1 MQLAALQ
8 RPRGPCG
15 INLVPSTSAQTAAVV
30 NVSTKDANP
39 SNLDTYWNT
48 TTASPANPTTGIS
61 QAGYLSQQN
70 IAGNHLLVIS
80 LCANDFNTGPDP
92 AGNSIFD
99 VKDPVNG
106 DYSLLGHKLNASND
120 CNTDLTFWMKW
131 NALPLLSASWS
142 GLGAV
147 SAGGVLTLSGSVS
160 GTMRLGQRIVSAS
173 TPVVSNTG
181 GETVVLSLLSG
192 SMGQPGSTYQLSAG
206 IGATTFAA
214 EAMTT
219 RDFIASQASIKT
231 SPAVRDY
238 PGLIMAE
245 ISGLDGSSSFFGA
258 SNYSTVGAGTDNMST
273 GPIAGPASS
282 GLFLGFHWNGGAD
295 NAPLT
300 PTAGTG
306 WANSQAFGV
315 FNLGSAIGLLEWK
328 HFANLG
334 TQASTASLGSANNCM
349 SAGVMLLDHP

>member
-1 MQLAALQ
+1 MMPARRYMVSPQ
-8 RPRGPCG
+8 GG
-15 INLVPSTSAQTAAVV
+15 GVPTAATATVV
-30 NVSTKDANP
+30 HVSTQDPNP

-48 TTASPANPTTGIS
+48 ITANPANPTTGIS

-70 IAGNHLLVIS
+70 IAGNHLLVIA
-80 LCANDFNTGPDP
+80 LCANDFATGPDP

-99 VKDPVNG
+99 VNDPVNG
-106 DYSLLGHKLNASND
+106 GYSLLGHKLNNSND
-120 CNTDLTFWMKW
+120 CNTDMVFSIKW
-131 NALPLLSASWS
+131 NAQPLLSTSWS

-147 SAGGVLTLSGSVS
+147 SSGGVLTLSGSVS
-160 GTMRLGQRIVSAS
+160 GVMRIGQRILSAS
-173 TPVVSNTG
+173 TPAVSNTG

-219 RDFIASQASIKT
+219 RDFIAAQASVKT
-231 SPAVRDY
+231 NPAVRDY
-238 PGLIMAE
+238 PGMIMME
-245 ISGLDGSSSFFGA
+245 LSGLDGSSSFFGA

-273 GPIAGPASS
+273 GNVVGPASG
-282 GLFLGFHWNGGAD
+282 GLFVAFHWNGGAV
-295 NAPLT
+295 NAPLS
-300 PTAGTG
+300 PAAGTG

-315 FNLGSAIGLLEWK
+315 FNLGSAIGLIEWK
-328 HFANLG
+328 HFAVLG
-334 TQASTASLGSANNCM
+334 TQAATASLGSANNCM